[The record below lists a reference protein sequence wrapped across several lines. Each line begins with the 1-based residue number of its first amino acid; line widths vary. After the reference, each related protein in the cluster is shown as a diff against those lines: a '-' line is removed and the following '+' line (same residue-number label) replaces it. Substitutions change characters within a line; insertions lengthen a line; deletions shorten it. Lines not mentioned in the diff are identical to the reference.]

1 MNSLTIHESDAIK
14 RIREF
19 LAEVPLTDPETLA
32 RKYGNDSKYDVLQD
46 TEYEMAVTFH
56 ILTKSVRVVNKID
69 VDMEDPETY
78 EDNKQAKES
87 EGIIDDI
94 FDEVEMHVLVQQ
106 HLVSAI
112 LAEDPNA
119 TNQTPTS
126 AHGIELWLT
135 DLRNRARH
143 RYWFGMTKSERSVVR
158 EEALSEVYYK
168 DVHEDHVQT
177 VRKHWP
183 DFWDNSKEDPDPF
196 QQYLKD
202 QLAVERG
209 IWTLVEED
217 ILIVTDVNNRVLFAN
232 VEGLAQLL
240 FDSGLRVDRDTGTDT
255 KEASN
260 PDAGTDTNIIDLMF
274 RLIDMWSFFTPLPAP
289 EANRHPV
296 DSYIREIHPELDMSK
311 ANVAQLQN
319 AKMCMAHYGFWST
332 PHDIAARQL
341 FRSPDAL
348 FTRSLDQ
355 DYCRDLFPG
364 FFQAAMGKATS
375 LIRFLVEPLDP
386 VHYAECKDVFAAIP
400 DNRKLTTG
408 SSSSS
413 SDKPED
419 FLSLFGLGINGFTQR
434 HHDPRDVVN
443 GLAGLCTFGQCT
455 GKSSLFS
462 HNSGP
467 WTYLRHQPT
476 NQRHCPHNRR
486 GPLPPAARNPSP
498 IPTRR
503 LRYPARQRARAPRL
517 GLRRDALLHRRH
529 QPRKR
534 AVLWIVRAGS
544 HAHSREE
551 AAARPL
557 QRMRRESR
565 RGPALTRATMVM
577 TTRSSGR
584 IGMSTARG
592 PWILRHPPPPPP
604 RAVTVEVMVM
614 AWMWILPN
622 LCTENKLILA
632 RVMYLS

>member
-1 MNSLTIHESDAIK
+1 MAQLNSLTIHESDAIK

-467 WTYLRHQPT
+467 
-476 NQRHCPHNRR
+476 
-486 GPLPPAARNPSP
+486 
-498 IPTRR
+498 
-503 LRYPARQRARAPRL
+503 
-517 GLRRDALLHRRH
+517 
-529 QPRKR
+529 
-534 AVLWIVRAGS
+534 
-544 HAHSREE
+544 
-551 AAARPL
+551 
-557 QRMRRESR
+557 
-565 RGPALTRATMVM
+565 
-577 TTRSSGR
+577 
-584 IGMSTARG
+584 
-592 PWILRHPPPPPP
+592 
-604 RAVTVEVMVM
+604 
-614 AWMWILPN
+614 
-622 LCTENKLILA
+622 
-632 RVMYLS
+632 